1 MYNIDIHMFRYVFLN
16 YNRDQNITSNL
27 NSIIYEISYHAL
39 IIGQVNQTL
48 FTISANLG
56 QSRLSWIFVHSRTL
70 NDHV

>member
-39 IIGQVNQTL
+39 IIGQVNQHYL
-48 FTISANLG
+48 RSQQA
-56 QSRLSWIFVHSRTL
+56 
-70 NDHV
+70 